1 MQACIDMLTGKTD
14 KLNMK
19 NLTSDEQIKL
29 RRLAFERISGRY
41 ADDADGFAKE
51 LIQLSQNIS
60 KRQSTEEK

>member
-14 KLNMK
+14 KLNIK
-19 NLTSDEQIKL
+19 NLTSDEQLKL

-51 LIQLSQNIS
+51 LIQLS
-60 KRQSTEEK
+60 